1 MDAVK
6 KWKKS
11 QNNAYKNKTKGKKNK
26 LTLLVSLQNM
36 PSTTSVLMYTIK
48 LKEK

>member
-11 QNNAYKNKTKGKKNK
+11 QNNAYKNKTKGKKK
-26 LTLLVSLQNM
+26 QAHIVSQS
-36 PSTTSVLMYTIK
+36 PEHAKYYICADVHHQA
-48 LKEK
+48 